1 MTAVP
6 QVNVGVPFKGE
17 RMQRIEASLS
27 LEAALPLFQQHG
39 TDAVEVFDEQGRVIG
54 VLTRTDI
61 EDAQRNAALSQPVSH
76 HLRYRV
82 TGATPAPEVERA
94 AASVFDQ
101 EPLRSLMDA
110 LHDGV
115 YITDAR
121 GITMTINNAYER
133 ITGIKR
139 EQVVGFH
146 MADLVKAGFISKS
159 ASLEVIREHR
169 PITLVQTIHGS
180 RKIVV
185 TGTPMFHGDGS
196 LAYVVTSVRD
206 ITELLLA
213 KHAQEQLEQIERI
226 REAYQVPDVLALSA
240 PGVIT
245 SPSTEP
251 CFELAQRVAKSTAKV
266 LIQGETGTG
275 KTLLARY
282 IHQHSERADGPFME
296 LNCTA
301 FPEGLLEAE
310 LFGYAAGAFTGA
322 APKGKQGLLDVAHGG
337 TLFLDEIGDLPM
349 ALQVKLLKV
358 VEENRY
364 LPVGGTSFRQ
374 ANVRLITATHQHLL
388 ERVKQGAFRED
399 LFYRLSVV
407 PIELPPLRERRE
419 EIIPLLNHYLSYF
432 SERHGVRRTWN
443 PEALELLAGYC
454 WPGNIRELMNLT
466 ERLAVTVVDEQVT
479 TAVLPA
485 ELFPSPSFTPSLLQ
499 GDLRE
504 QVQQFEYQLIQQ
516 ALAHHGSTRAAAA
529 ALGVDQ
535 STLVKKQR
543 RWRECRAH

>member
-1 MTAVP
+1 
-6 QVNVGVPFKGE
+6 
-17 RMQRIEASLS
+17 MQRIEACLS
-27 LEAALPLFQQHG
+27 LAAALPLFEQHG
-39 TDAVEVFDEQGRVIG
+39 TDAVEVFHRQGQVIG

-61 EDAQRNAALSQPVSH
+61 EQAQREGALDQPVEA

-82 TGATPAPEVERA
+82 TGAKPALEAAEVEA
-94 AASVFDQ
+94 FGFDE
-101 EPLRSLMDA
+101 EPMRSLLDA

-115 YITDAR
+115 YITDAN
-121 GITMTINNAYER
+121 GITVTINQAYER
-133 ITGIKR
+133 ITGIQR
-139 EQVVGFH
+139 EEVVGFH

-159 ASLEVIREHR
+159 ASLEVIRELR
-169 PITLVQTIHGS
+169 PITLAQTIHGS

-185 TGTPMFHGDGS
+185 TGTPLFGQDGR

-226 REAYQVPDVLALSA
+226 REAYQVREVSALSA

-251 CFELAQRVAKSTAKV
+251 CFDLARRVAKSTAKV

-282 IHQHSERADGPFME
+282 IHQHSDRSDGPFME

-364 LPVGGTSFRQ
+364 LPVGDTAFRQ
-374 ANVRLITATHQHLL
+374 ANVRLITATHQVLL
-388 ERVKQGAFRED
+388 ERVQQGAFRED

-407 PIELPPLRERRE
+407 PLRLPPLRERRE
-419 EIIPLLNHYLSYF
+419 EVIPLLQHYLVHF
-432 SERHGVRRTWN
+432 NQLHGMSRRWS
-443 PEALELLAGYC
+443 PEALELLAGYA

-466 ERLAVTVVDEQVT
+466 ERLVVTLEQEEVT
-479 TAVLPA
+479 SADLPR
-485 ELFPSPSFTPSLLQ
+485 ELFPSPGQAAAPEGPRALCEQHSL
-499 GDLRE
+499 RH
-504 QVQQFEYQLIQQ
+504 QVSRFERQVIEH
-516 ALAHHGSTRAAAA
+516 ALALHGSTRAAAA
-529 ALGVDQ
+529 VLGVDQ

-543 RWRECRAH
+543 RWRDSPLG

>member
-1 MTAVP
+1 
-6 QVNVGVPFKGE
+6 
-17 RMQRIEASLS
+17 MQRIEACLS
-27 LEAALPLFQQHG
+27 LAAALPLFEQHG
-39 TDAVEVFDEQGRVIG
+39 TDAVEVFHRQGQVIG

-61 EDAQRNAALSQPVSH
+61 EQAQREGALDQPVEA

-82 TGATPAPEVERA
+82 TGAKPALEAAEVEA
-94 AASVFDQ
+94 FGFDE
-101 EPLRSLMDA
+101 EPMRSLLDA

-115 YITDAR
+115 YITDAN
-121 GITMTINNAYER
+121 GITVTINQAYER
-133 ITGIKR
+133 ITGIQR
-139 EQVVGFH
+139 EEVVGFH

-159 ASLEVIREHR
+159 ASLEVIRELR
-169 PITLVQTIHGS
+169 PITLAQTIHGS

-185 TGTPMFHGDGS
+185 TGTPLFGQDGR

-226 REAYQVPDVLALSA
+226 REAYQVREVSALSA

-251 CFELAQRVAKSTAKV
+251 CFDLARRVAKSTAKV

-282 IHQHSERADGPFME
+282 IHQHSDRSDGPFME

-364 LPVGGTSFRQ
+364 LPVGDTAFRQ
-374 ANVRLITATHQHLL
+374 ANVRLITATHQELL
-388 ERVKQGAFRED
+388 ERVQQGAFRED

-407 PIELPPLRERRE
+407 PLRLPPLRERRE
-419 EIIPLLNHYLSYF
+419 EVIPLLQHYLVHF
-432 SERHGVRRTWN
+432 NQLHGMSHRWS
-443 PEALELLAGYC
+443 PEALELLAGYA

-466 ERLAVTVVDEQVT
+466 ERLVVTLEQEEVT
-479 TAVLPA
+479 SADLPR
-485 ELFPSPSFTPSLLQ
+485 ELFPSPGQAASLEGQ
-499 GDLRE
+499 SAPCEQNSLRH
-504 QVQQFEYQLIQQ
+504 QVSRFERQVIEH
-516 ALAHHGSTRAAAA
+516 ALALHGSTRAAAA
-529 ALGVDQ
+529 VLGVDQ

-543 RWRECRAH
+543 RWRDSPLG

>member
-1 MTAVP
+1 
-6 QVNVGVPFKGE
+6 
-17 RMQRIEASLS
+17 MQRIEASLS
-27 LEAALPLFQQHG
+27 LAAALPLFTQHG
-39 TDAVEVFDEQGRVIG
+39 MDAAEVFNAHGDVIG

-61 EDAQRNAALSQPVSH
+61 EKAQREAALSQSVEES
-76 HLRYRV
+76 LRYRV
-82 TGATPAPEVERA
+82 TGAKPALEVENVNA
-94 AASVFDQ
+94 FGFDQ

-115 YITDAR
+115 YITDAN
-121 GITMTINNAYER
+121 GITITINKAYER

-139 EQVVGFH
+139 EEVVGFH

-169 PITLVQTIHGS
+169 TITLVQTIHGS

-185 TGTPMFHGDGS
+185 TGTPMFHQDGS

-213 KHAQEQLEQIERI
+213 KHAQEQLEQIERL
-226 REAYQVPDVLALSA
+226 RASYQVPDVSVLSA

-245 SPSTEP
+245 SPQTEP
-251 CFELAQRVAKSTAKV
+251 CFALARRVATSTAKV

-275 KTLLARY
+275 KTFLARY
-282 IHQHSERADGPFME
+282 IHQQSERADGPFME

-322 APKGKQGLLDVAHGG
+322 SPKGKQGLLDVAQGG

-349 ALQVKLLKV
+349 SLQVKLLKV

-364 LPVGGTSFRQ
+364 LPVGGTAFKN
-374 ANVRLITATHQHLL
+374 ANVRIITATHQNLREHI
-388 ERVKQGAFRED
+388 KQGHFRED

-407 PIELPPLRERRE
+407 PLWLPPLRQRRE
-419 EIIPLLNHYLSYF
+419 EVIPLLKHYLKHF
-432 SERHGVRRTWN
+432 SQLHGVSRRWSI
-443 PEALELLAGYC
+443 EALELLTSYA

-466 ERLAVTVVDEQVT
+466 ERLVVTAEKEEVT
-479 TAVLPA
+479 SAALPH
-485 ELFPSPSFTPSLLQ
+485 ELFPAPKLHTPKLH
-499 GDLRE
+499 GNLRE
-504 QVQQFEYQLIQQ
+504 QVSQFERQIIEQ
-516 ALAHHGSTRAAAA
+516 ALSQHGSTRAAAA
-529 ALGVDQ
+529 VLGIDQ

-543 RWRECRAH
+543 RWRDAIAI